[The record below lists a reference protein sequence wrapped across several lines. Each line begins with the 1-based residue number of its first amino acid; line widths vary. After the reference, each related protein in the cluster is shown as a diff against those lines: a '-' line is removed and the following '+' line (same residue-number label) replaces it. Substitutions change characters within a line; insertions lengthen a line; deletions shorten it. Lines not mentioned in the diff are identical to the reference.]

1 MKAIMVMFDSLNKN
15 FLPPYGCDWVHA
27 PNFSRLAEHAVTFKR
42 AYAGSLPCMPARREL
57 HTGRLNF
64 LHRSWSPLEPFDDSA
79 PGILKNAGIHTH
91 LVSDHGHYWED
102 GGATYHTRYSTWEG
116 VRGQEGDPWKGNLS
130 PCIQPSGRME
140 DENTEIP
147 AFKQKLYRQD
157 AINRNHRQSSGN
169 SCQRLTFD
177 KGLEFIETNQAY
189 DNWFVQIESFD
200 PHEPF
205 FTYEEYLEMYHK
217 PDIGKD
223 IDWPPYGRV
232 HESEEEVEYIRAKY
246 AALLSMCD
254 ENLGRV
260 LDRMDQYD
268 MWKDTMLIVNTDHG
282 YLLGEHGWWAKNIM
296 PCYNEIANIP
306 LFIWDPRCK
315 AKDEYRESL
324 VQTIDLAPT
333 LLEYFGCAIPGDMT
347 GKSLEDTIA
356 KDVPVREYAM
366 FGYHGNQLN
375 ITDGRYV
382 YMQDAVNREVP
393 LYEYTLMPNHMNCR
407 MGAAL
412 EHATLAKPFKFT
424 KNMPLLKIP
433 AAKGTDAI
441 TGSYGSQLFDLEM
454 DPGQLHPIQ
463 DEQQEKR
470 LRKAMKELMEGHD
483 APEELF
489 WRMGMTD

>member
-1 MKAIMVMFDSLNKN
+1 MKAIMVMFDSLNRN

-27 PNFSRLAEHAVTFKR
+27 PNFSRLAKHTVAFDR

-64 LHRSWSPLEPFDDSA
+64 LHRSWSPLEPFDDSM
-79 PGILKNAGIHTH
+79 PEILQNAGIHSH

-102 GGATYHTRYSTWEG
+102 GGGTYHTRYSTWEC

-130 PCIQPSGRME
+130 PAIHPSTM
-140 DENTEIP
+140 IP
-147 AFKQKLYRQD
+147 DKNPAILNFKQKLYRQD
-157 AINRNHRQSSGN
+157 VVNRAYRQNSQN
-169 SCQRLTFD
+169 SCQHLTFD
-177 KGLEFIETNQAY
+177 KGLAFIETNKEY
-189 DNWFVQIESFD
+189 DNWFLQIESFD

-205 FTYEEYLEMYHK
+205 FTYEEYLDMYHK

-223 IDWPPYGRV
+223 LDWPPYDRV
-232 HESEEEVEYIRAKY
+232 HESKEEVEYIRAKY

-282 YLLGEHGWWAKNIM
+282 YLLGEHGWWAKNVM
-296 PCYNEIANIP
+296 PCFNEIVNLP
-306 LFIWDPRCK
+306 LFIWDPRCRK
-315 AKDEYRESL
+315 NNENRESL

-333 LLEYFGCAIPGDMT
+333 LLEYFECEIPKDML
-347 GKSLEDTIA
+347 GKSLKNTIEQDT
-356 KDVPVREYAM
+356 PVREFAM

-382 YMQDAVNREVP
+382 YMQDAINREVP
-393 LYEYTLMPNHMNCR
+393 LYEYTLMPNHMKSR

-412 EHATLAKPFKFT
+412 EKAALAKPFRFT
-424 KNMPLLKIP
+424 KNMPVLKIP
-433 AAKGTDAI
+433 AAKGADAV
-441 TGSYGSQLFDLEM
+441 TSLYGSQLFDLEV
-454 DPGQLHPIQ
+454 DPQQLQPIK
-463 DEQQEKR
+463 DEKQAKR
-470 LRKAMKELMEGHD
+470 LRKAIQELLQEND

-489 WRMGMTD
+489 ERMGIEK